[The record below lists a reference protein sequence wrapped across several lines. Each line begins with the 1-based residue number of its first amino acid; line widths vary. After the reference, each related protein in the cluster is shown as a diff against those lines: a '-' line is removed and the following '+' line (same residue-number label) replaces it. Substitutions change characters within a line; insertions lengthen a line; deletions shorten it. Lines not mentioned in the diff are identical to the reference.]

1 MKTNNE
7 ISISIP
13 TEISD
18 LFNWVK
24 KYNPNFKGK
33 SDSEILEAFL
43 VKGFKD
49 SYEESFKGVPAK
61 KNKLSFLF

>member
-1 MKTNNE
+1 MKTNNK

-13 TEISD
+13 NEVAD

-24 KYNPNFKGK
+24 KYDPNFKGK
-33 SDSEILEAFL
+33 SDAAILDAFL

-49 SYEESFKGVPAK
+49 SYEESFKGEDEREK
-61 KNKLSFLF
+61 IK